1 MTDTLKVSVTMFNP
15 KPMKIILLILCLSFS
30 ICTFACSCYEIP
42 SVEDAYFVTRVVVS
56 GKVISLDYVSVWSTM
71 APEKRT
77 QAKESFLK
85 IHPNTASLETPIIQK
100 VTLEVS
106 NKYKGENLKDTI
118 VIYTHRSSAACGF
131 TWFKVGEEFI
141 IYATPYY
148 SYSLFN
154 PNKINGLE
162 LKNTYWTNHCTRTKP
177 YYEKEAEEL
186 AILSQK

>member
-1 MTDTLKVSVTMFNP
+1 MRT
-15 KPMKIILLILCLSFS
+15 ILLLFYLSLPITAFS
-30 ICTFACSCYEIP
+30 CSCYEIP
-42 SVEDAYFVTRVVVS
+42 SVEDAYFVTPVVVS
-56 GKVISLDYVSVWSTM
+56 GKVIRLDYVSVWSTM

-77 QAKESFLK
+77 QAKEAFLK
-85 IHPNTASLETPIIQK
+85 IHPHTASLETPIIQK
-100 VTLEVS
+100 VALEVS

-154 PNKINGLE
+154 PNKIEGLE

-186 AILSQK
+186 AILSQE